1 MLVPAARL
9 AVAAGRLD
17 EARAIAAALAGRLP
31 AQSRAYSKLI
41 EAEIAMSA
49 RQYPAA
55 IDALNAAQKMADLW
69 LVRYTLGRAYFERG
83 DYPEAASEFT
93 KCQARRGE
101 ATAIYLD
108 DLPTFRYYAPVP
120 YWLGRAREMQKLDA
134 RAQFQEFL
142 RIRHASTA
150 DPLVADARRRLEAPR

>member
-9 AVAAGRLD
+9 AVAARRLD
-17 EARAIAAALAGRLP
+17 EARAIAADLAGRLP

-69 LVRYTLGRAYFERG
+69 LVRYTLGLAYFERG
-83 DYPEAASEFT
+83 DYPEAASEFA
-93 KCQARRGE
+93 KCQGQDTSPVGWPWRTRPAGGQRQDGE
-101 ATAIYLD
+101 D
-108 DLPTFRYYAPVP
+108 R
-120 YWLGRAREMQKLDA
+120 M
-134 RAQFQEFL
+134 
-142 RIRHASTA
+142 
-150 DPLVADARRRLEAPR
+150 